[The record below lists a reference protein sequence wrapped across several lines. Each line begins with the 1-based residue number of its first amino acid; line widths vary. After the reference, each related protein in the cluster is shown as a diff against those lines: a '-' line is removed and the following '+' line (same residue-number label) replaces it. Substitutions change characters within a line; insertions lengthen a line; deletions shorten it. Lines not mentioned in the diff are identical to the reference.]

1 MRLIVLIALVGV
13 VLVGGLW
20 FSNIGKNAQP
30 TEPVSTAA
38 EPPVTQ
44 NVTPNSP
51 VSGPSMPGTP
61 PAAPP
66 ATSQRGVLT
75 ETALSAKKPAPR
87 ETQPNSTGTSTT
99 PTPIDVSPGF
109 ESLLAPTT
117 DPPDT
122 SPSSAIVRRHRQLLT
137 EVRDDEWAGRVEPD
151 IRAYVEKSLTAQ
163 GLDPQRI
170 QLSVV
175 ECRTTGCEIQAATVA
190 QIEDGMKPN
199 EPQMLFGR
207 MVRGPLAG
215 DFDPRDVMVM
225 VTTLPDGRHGYVAFL
240 PRKH

>member
-1 MRLIVLIALVGV
+1 MRRIVLITIVAV

-20 FSNIGKNAQP
+20 FSNKNAQP
-30 TEPVSTAA
+30 TGPVSTAA
-38 EPPVTQ
+38 VSSVTQ
-44 NVTPNSP
+44 NVPTTSAVSDP
-51 VSGPSMPGTP
+51 VVAGS
-61 PAAPP
+61 PAAAP
-66 ATSQRGVLT
+66 ATTSQRGVLT
-75 ETALSAKKPAPR
+75 ETALSPKEPAPR
-87 ETQPNSTGTSTT
+87 ETQPNSTGTASTK

-109 ESLLAPTT
+109 ESLLAPAT

-151 IRAYVEKSLTAQ
+151 IRLYVEKSLTAE

-170 QLSVV
+170 QLSVI

-215 DFDPRDVMVM
+215 DFDPRDMMVM